1 MVYGEMGRFPM
12 DIVIKLRMVM
22 VWNSLI
28 DNSGKLSS
36 IIHLREPCLYKLIK

>member
-22 VWNSLI
+22 FWY
-28 DNSGKLSS
+28 
-36 IIHLREPCLYKLIK
+36 EPDINDIF

>member
-22 VWNSLI
+22 FWNGLI
-28 DNSGKLSS
+28 DNSGKWSS
-36 IIHLREPCLYKLIK
+36 ILYNLC

>member
-12 DIVIKLRMVM
+12 DIVIKLRLTMF
-22 VWNSLI
+22 WDSLI

-36 IIHLREPCLYKLIK
+36 VLYKLVSKH